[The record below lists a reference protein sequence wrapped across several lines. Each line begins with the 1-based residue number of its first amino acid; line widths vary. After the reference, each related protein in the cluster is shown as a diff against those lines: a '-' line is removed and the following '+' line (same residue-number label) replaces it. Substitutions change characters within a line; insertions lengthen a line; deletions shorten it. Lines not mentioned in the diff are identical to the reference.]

1 MSCQDKSP
9 ARSKMPPPQ
18 GRKGP
23 LLSKC
28 FHLGKH
34 CNPSYVCH
42 LTFPSCP
49 TTIQMVMPTIDQNK
63 AGEHP
68 QGSAPFASRSDLA
81 ACSLVPRAIKM
92 GSPLNTGAACVYL
105 LLNKT
110 ILKTQ
115 QLFKQGR
122 KKARLHQLWC
132 LLYTCIL
139 VHCIQLPAR
148 HPSCITI
155 SLCASFI
162 TYL

>member
-1 MSCQDKSP
+1 
-9 ARSKMPPPQ
+9 
-18 GRKGP
+18 
-23 LLSKC
+23 
-28 FHLGKH
+28 
-34 CNPSYVCH
+34 
-42 LTFPSCP
+42 
-49 TTIQMVMPTIDQNK
+49 MVMPTIDQNK

-132 LLYTCIL
+132 LLQKSETCIL
-139 VHCIQLPAR
+139 MIPLYTVYNCLRDILVTSQFHYVLQLLHICDQLSDKMHEVEDRDEQRRGGADRRLPI
-148 HPSCITI
+148 C
-155 SLCASFI
+155 
-162 TYL
+162 